1 MPDPRSAIRRA
12 AGVAAACLAVA
23 CSTPAD
29 RPSADSA
36 STATPAPAA
45 PSPAATDSGGGAVH
59 IARER
64 RIDLTG
70 DGAPEHLTLVAHG
83 PRYDS
88 LDVRLEIRGS
98 DDAVLYAAD
107 WGSEMYFKYEPAAGQ
122 ADSTIRRKVTALL
135 DRVLSDTAFVR
146 PRGGRGN
153 GPVVADTS
161 TIRYDVAEQTWRTSH
176 GVAPFAPLPTSA
188 YGAIDSV
195 RVDMARVQRIAGEVA
210 AAPTFTYFSGGE
222 LTRTLAWS
230 PSERRF
236 VRIFECC

>member
-1 MPDPRSAIRRA
+1 MTVPRHSNRPVAVLGA
-12 AGVAAACLAVA
+12 ALIVAA
-23 CSTPAD
+23 CSTSAD
-29 RPSADSA
+29 RPSAD
-36 STATPAPAA
+36 TAGAAPAP
-45 PSPAATDSGGGAVH
+45 TDHGGAVH
-59 IARER
+59 VARER

-70 DGAPEHLTLVAHG
+70 DGAPEHLTLLADG

-88 LDVRLEIRGS
+88 LDVRLEIRGN
-98 DDAVLYAAD
+98 DDAVLYADD

-122 ADSTIRRKVTALL
+122 ADSTIRRKVVALL

-153 GPVVADTS
+153 SPIVADTS
-161 TIRYDVAEQTWRTSH
+161 AIRYDVAEQTWRASH

-195 RVDMARVQRIAGEVA
+195 RVDPARIQRIAGELA

-230 PSERRF
+230 SSERRF
-236 VRIFECC
+236 VRLFECC